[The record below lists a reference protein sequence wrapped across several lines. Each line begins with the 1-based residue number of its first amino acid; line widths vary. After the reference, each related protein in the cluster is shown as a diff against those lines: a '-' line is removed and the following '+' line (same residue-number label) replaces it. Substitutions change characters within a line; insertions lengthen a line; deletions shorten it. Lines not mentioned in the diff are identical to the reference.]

1 MADGPVAI
9 VVGASEEEFVHVDQ
23 CLADWECV
31 SASLPDEE
39 MAVSSIPETAKL
51 IVVYARNDQKNTLAL
66 CKQLRGSPGN
76 SDTPILLV
84 ISRYELPQGYA
95 VERMGNSTFIINPF
109 DQDVLC
115 EKTAELLKNR
125 S

>member
-9 VVGASEEEFVHVDQ
+9 VVGASDEEFAHVDQ

-31 SASLPDEE
+31 SASLRDEE
-39 MAVSSIPETAKL
+39 MAVSSISETAKL
-51 IVVYARNDQKNTLAL
+51 IVVYAQNDQKNTLAL

-84 ISRYELPQGYA
+84 LSRYELPQGNA
-95 VERMGNSTFIINPF
+95 VERMGSATFIITPF
-109 DQDVLC
+109 DQDELR
-115 EKTAELLKNR
+115 EKTTELLR
-125 S
+125 SCS